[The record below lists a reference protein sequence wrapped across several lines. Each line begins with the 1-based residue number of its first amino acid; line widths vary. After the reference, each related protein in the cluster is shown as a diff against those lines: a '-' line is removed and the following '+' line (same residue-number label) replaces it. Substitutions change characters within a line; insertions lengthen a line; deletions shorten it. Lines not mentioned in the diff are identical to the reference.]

1 MKRLALI
8 VVFAALTVLSSCSKY
23 NREISTL
30 LKELDALVAESRYE
44 NARQAR
50 IDSLCC
56 LVPYAAG
63 AELPGLYSSIF
74 GLYYGFQSDSA
85 LVYVNKAYQAAL
97 AVGDAVEEK
106 AAQINRAKI
115 YQMTASFSDA
125 LDVLDSL
132 NTRRLPW
139 NQRMDVYSLY
149 NTVYEA
155 MRKISIDPV
164 KKDKYRRLARSY
176 KDSLLMED
184 DNIFIICDILVSEG
198 KYDQAVSRMK
208 PYCDSLDEWDA
219 LCGSAAY
226 SLADM
231 YKYLGEEEEEMEY
244 LALASIS
251 DLKRGNR
258 EYLALIHLSLNLYE
272 KGDIRRA
279 FSYLNRSL
287 SDATA
292 CNAKLRIDEL
302 SPLVSMVNSA
312 HIKLVRRDILLMA
325 TAVLAIFLTS
335 LVLWYCMVRLAR
347 QKRKLAEFN
356 NQLIVAR
363 ALQEEANRRISEAS
377 NVKNTYITRLML
389 DCIARI
395 ERFEK
400 YRKGL
405 NRMAMNGSFDVLGTE
420 LKSHS
425 IIEKEWNSFYEMFD
439 TTFLSLFPSFVGEF
453 NNLLLSEHRIKVP
466 ASKYLTSEL
475 RIFALIRLG
484 IDGTE
489 KIASLLRYS
498 KATVYSYRSRTR
510 LKAKCPDTFEE
521 DVRKILSI

>member
-1 MKRLALI
+1 MLLG
-8 VVFAALTVLSSCSKY
+8 ALTALPSCSKY
-23 NREISTL
+23 NREISSL
-30 LKELDALVAESRYE
+30 LKELDAIVEDDSYE
-44 NARQAR
+44 VARQAG
-50 IDSLCC
+50 IDSLCA
-56 LVPYAAG
+56 LVSCVSAT
-63 AELPGLYSSIF
+63 ELPGLYSDISDR
-74 GLYYGFQSDSA
+74 YYGFQSDSA
-85 LVYVNKAYQAAL
+85 LVYVHKAYQAAL
-97 AVGDAVEEK
+97 AMGDRVEEK
-106 AAQINRAKI
+106 VALINKAKI
-115 YQMTASFSDA
+115 YQMTASFADA

-132 NTRRLPW
+132 NTRQLPW
-139 NQRMDVYSLY
+139 NQRMEVYSLY
-149 NTVYEA
+149 NTIYEA
-155 MRKISIDPV
+155 MLKISIDPRN
-164 KKDKYRRLARSY
+164 KDKYRRMARSY
-176 KDSLLMED
+176 KDSLLLED
-184 DNIFIICDILVSEG
+184 DNIFIICNILVSE
-198 KYDQAVSRMK
+198 
-208 PYCDSLDEWDA
+208 DSLDRAVSLMKPFCESLDESNT
-219 LCGSAAY
+219 LLGPAAY

-231 YKYLGEEEEEMEY
+231 YRRQGNTEEELKY
-244 LALASIS
+244 LALASVS

-279 FSYLNRSL
+279 FAYLNRSL

-302 SPLVSMVNSA
+302 SPLVSMVNGA

-405 NRMAMNGSFDVLGTE
+405 NRMAMNGYFDVLGTE
-420 LKSHS
+420 LKSQS
-425 IIEKEWNSFYEMFD
+425 IIEKEWTSFYDMFD
-439 TTFLSLFPSFVGEF
+439 TTFLSIFPSFVEEF
-453 NNLLLSEHRIKVP
+453 NNLLSDEHRIVVP
-466 ASKYLTSEL
+466 SAKYLTSEL
-475 RIFALIRLG
+475 RIYAMIRLG
-484 IDGTE
+484 IDATE